1 MKESSSILASVL
13 GASQFQP
20 LRQHRCYR
28 QFLELLP
35 PRFRNAIA
43 FVTVKN
49 RRLMVGLSH
58 PGYKMELNYN
68 QELLKGLLSTLIR
81 HRPECAFMEAD
92 RLVFFHSRYHPLT
105 NEDPDTVPHY
115 RELARGEFQTLP
127 EDEALRERFE
137 KIRHWI
143 RKNRESAR

>member
-1 MKESSSILASVL
+1 MKESSAILASVL

-28 QFLELLP
+28 QFFELLP
-35 PRFRNAIA
+35 PRFRKAIA

-49 RRLMVGLSH
+49 RQLMVGLSH

-68 QELLKGLLSTLIR
+68 QELLKSLLSTLIR
-81 HRPECAFMEAD
+81 HRPECAFMKAD
-92 RLVFFHSRYHPLT
+92 RLVFFHSRYHPLKA
-105 NEDPDTVPHY
+105 EDPRTVPRY
-115 RELARGEFQTLP
+115 RELARGDFQTLP

-137 KIRHWI
+137 RIRHWI
-143 RKNRESAR
+143 RKNRENAL